1 MEYASVERFFTG
13 AFGAVE
19 MIIDA
24 RTCSGARFRRP
35 TNEETTWKIK
45 TSRFIQPGDTGPPYW
60 GPGDRYT
67 FLITGAQQQRSLFH
81 HGRNHSFRRRPPLHI
96 HHSREESFYLLKG
109 TLEIAL
115 GEKRS
120 WPRME

>member
-1 MEYASVERFFTG
+1 
-13 AFGAVE
+13 

-45 TSRFIQPGDTGPPYW
+45 TSRFINQAIQVRLTGDQVTVTPSWSPAPKNNGAYSIMEGIIPSGGGPP
-60 GPGDRYT
+60 
-67 FLITGAQQQRSLFH
+67 L
-81 HGRNHSFRRRPPLHI
+81 NI
-96 HHSREESFYLLKG
+96 HHPKEESFYLLEG
-109 TLEIAL
+109 TLEITL

-120 WPRME
+120 WPRLETSCKSLAD